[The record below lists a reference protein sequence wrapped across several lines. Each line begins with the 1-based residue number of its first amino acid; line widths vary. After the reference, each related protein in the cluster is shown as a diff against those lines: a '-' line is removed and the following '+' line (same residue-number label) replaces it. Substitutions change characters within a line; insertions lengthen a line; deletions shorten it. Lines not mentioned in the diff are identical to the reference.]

1 MICIN
6 DDELGRRA
14 LLLRS
19 WGRTSSLFVQSE
31 SIETRFNVELDGIP
45 YDAKFLF
52 EELGYNLE
60 PSEIGAAFGLVQL
73 DKLDRNIAAREHNF
87 KRQPD
92 FFSRYRSE
100 EHTSELQSLMRNS
113 YSGLCLKK
121 NKNNTIIIQQ

>member
-31 SIETRFNVELDGIP
+31 SIETRFNVELAGLP

-52 EELGYNLE
+52 AELGYHLE

-73 DKLDRNIAAREHNF
+73 DLLDRIIPAREHAF
-87 KRQPD
+87 QRQLDPIG
-92 FFSRYRSE
+92 RA
-100 EHTSELQSLMRNS
+100 HV
-113 YSGLCLKK
+113 
-121 NKNNTIIIQQ
+121 

>member
-73 DKLDRNIAAREHNF
+73 DTLDRNLAAPKQQLQRKHT
-87 KRQPD
+87 
-92 FFSRYRSE
+92 FFSP
-100 EHTSELQSLMRNS
+100 
-113 YSGLCLKK
+113 
-121 NKNNTIIIQQ
+121 IDA

>member
-1 MICIN
+1 MFRLPPRSTRTDTIFPYTTLFRAADTLGATRRCTSTGNRSHISTTSFYGSHVINAAGNGGMICIN
-6 DDELGRRA
+6 DDELGRHA

-60 PSEIGAAFGLVQL
+60 P
-73 DKLDRNIAAREHNF
+73 
-87 KRQPD
+87 
-92 FFSRYRSE
+92 
-100 EHTSELQSLMRNS
+100 
-113 YSGLCLKK
+113 
-121 NKNNTIIIQQ
+121 

>member
-87 KRQPD
+87 KSQLD
-92 FFSRYRSE
+92 FFSRYEEWRSE
-100 EHTSELQSLMRNS
+100 EHTSELQLLMRIS
-113 YSGLCLKK
+113 
-121 NKNNTIIIQQ
+121 

>member
-52 EELGYNLE
+52 AEPGYNLE

-73 DKLDRNIAAREHNF
+73 DQHDRNIAARDPNV
-87 KRQPD
+87 KRQLV
-92 FFSRYRSE
+92 FFS
-100 EHTSELQSLMRNS
+100 TSEDLLV
-113 YSGLCLKK
+113 
-121 NKNNTIIIQQ
+121 